1 MVRPIVQHHPILT
14 MMSKDSIKG
23 AIHAFAHGMILS
35 ISMLVIE
42 CLWLIALFYTSNT
55 YSTLSAIES
64 SKIILA
70 AITGRLLFDYM
81 IVWWFMKWHDY
92 KQFNIILIMVVGYLF
107 CCLLWF
113 ILDAYTLNPV
123 LHLFGLQFKSSELE
137 DWNTLWSVIYM
148 VIIIYATLYAIVHKV
163 QENNIDQD
171 NFAYTLM
178 MV

>member
-1 MVRPIVQHHPILT
+1 MVRPIVQHHPIMT
-14 MMSKDSIKG
+14 MMSKDSIIG
-23 AIHAFAHGMILS
+23 AIHAFTHGMILS
-35 ISMLVIE
+35 ITMLVIE
-42 CLWLIALFYTSNT
+42 CLWLIALFYTSNM

-107 CCLLWF
+107 GCLLWF

-137 DWNTLWSVIYM
+137 YWNTLWSVIYM
-148 VIIIYATLYAIVHKV
+148 VIIIYAIVDNV
-163 QENNIDQD
+163 QENDIDQD

>member
-1 MVRPIVQHHPILT
+1 MIRPIVQHHPIMT

-23 AIHAFAHGMILS
+23 AIHAFALAHGMILS
-35 ISMLVIE
+35 ISMLVVE
-42 CLWLIALFYTSNT
+42 CLWLIALFYAFNT
-55 YSTLSAIES
+55 YTTLSAIES
-64 SKIILA
+64 SQLILA
-70 AITGRLLFDYM
+70 MSIMKLLFDYA
-81 IVWWFMKWHDY
+81 IVWWFLKWHDY

-107 CCLLWF
+107 GCLLWF

-148 VIIIYATLYAIVHKV
+148 VLIIYAIVLKV
-163 QENNIDQD
+163 QENDIDQD